1 MLELHLP
8 WLELA
13 VILPAIGAL
22 WLASSRNQGMTRKA
36 ALVFCFL
43 TFVLTIGEW
52 LDFSSLHT
60 FEAHDHWD
68 LVHQITSLDI
78 LVVDELSAPLLPL
91 TALVFVMSVLSTLPT
106 KVSRFPFGGALA
118 LLSMSMATLS
128 SREPWVLIGLL
139 ILMAL
144 PPWLDMRRRNRS
156 TVVFAFHMGLMGGL
170 LMLGQVLLITFELS
184 SRWGQLGAVV
194 LSFGCLIRCGIVPLH
209 CWMTDLF
216 EKASFGIALL
226 FVTPI
231 LGAYAVMRLV
241 YPVAPIWVLQIVAI
255 VSLVTAIYGAG
266 MALVQTEARRFFCY
280 LFLSFSSLVLVG
292 IELATPIG
300 LAGALCIW
308 LSVSLSLTGFG
319 LSLRSIESRTGR
331 LSLREFN
338 GLYEHA
344 PRLAALFLLTGLASI
359 GFPGTAGFIGTEL
372 LVEGAVSFYPL
383 VGVGVVIAAA
393 LNGIAI
399 LSVYFRVFTGTA
411 HRASVCLRART
422 SERVAVLVLACLII
436 GGGLVPQP
444 GVASRYHAASAL
456 LELRGVGR
464 ESQLKE
470 DQVKKGRSL
479 EVPEGD
485 VVDIDPGAVEVVDD
499 SEGLPH

>member
-22 WLASSRNQGMTRKA
+22 WLSSGRNREKTRTA

-43 TFVLTIGEW
+43 TFALTLGEW
-52 LDFSSLHT
+52 FDFSTLHT

-68 LVHQITSLDI
+68 LVHRITSLDI

-91 TALVFVMSVLSTLPT
+91 TALIFLMTVLSTLPT

-118 LLSMSMATLS
+118 LLSLSMATLS

-144 PPWLDMRRRNRS
+144 PPWLDVKRRNRS
-156 TVVFAFHMGLMGGL
+156 TVVFGFHMGLMGGL
-170 LMLGQVLLITFELS
+170 MIIGQLLLSYFDVS

-194 LSFGCLIRCGIVPLH
+194 LAAGCLIRCGIVPVH

-216 EKASFGIALL
+216 EKASFGVALL

-231 LGAYAVMRLV
+231 SGAYAVMRLV
-241 YPVAPIWVLQIVAI
+241 YPVVPSWVLQSVAI
-255 VSLVTAIYGAG
+255 VSLFTAIYGAG

-292 IELATPIG
+292 IELASPIG

-308 LSVSLSLTGFG
+308 LSVGLSLTGFG

-359 GFPGTAGFIGTEL
+359 GFPGTVGFIGIEL

-383 VGVGVVIAAA
+383 VGIAVVIVSA

-399 LSVYFRVFTGTA
+399 LSVYFRVFTGTV
-411 HRASVCLRART
+411 HRASVCLRAQV

-444 GVASRYHAASAL
+444 GVSSRYHAASAL
-456 LELRGVGR
+456 LEQRGVSS
-464 ESQLKE
+464 ESHVEQNH
-470 DQVKKGRSL
+470 VKQESAL
-479 EVPEGD
+479 AVPVEYFVGIESS
-485 VVDIDPGAVEVVDD
+485 VSEEIGA
-499 SEGLPH
+499 SE